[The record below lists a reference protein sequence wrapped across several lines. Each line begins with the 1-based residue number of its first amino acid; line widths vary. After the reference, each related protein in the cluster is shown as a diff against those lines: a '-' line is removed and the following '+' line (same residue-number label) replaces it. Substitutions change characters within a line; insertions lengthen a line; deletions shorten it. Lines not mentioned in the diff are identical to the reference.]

1 MEHLSKII
9 NSINDGLHKS
19 RFGALL
25 LALLLGYSLYLGAP
39 ILSGWLNVKK
49 AVDIKKIETGPNNSG
64 TYRVKG
70 ATE

>member
-1 MEHLSKII
+1 MELISKII
-9 NSINDGLHKS
+9 DSINDSLHKS

-25 LALLLGYSLYLGAP
+25 LAILLGYTLHLGAP

-49 AVDIKKIETGPNNSG
+49 SVDVKKIESGPNNSG

-70 ATE
+70 DKE